1 MTVDVPNGTMT
12 QRAVAP
18 RGVYRMR
25 ERYKGRWIYYAWSSR
40 GEVLDIWRPRR
51 GETDAEIVW
60 GLATL
65 LRLEDRRHLR
75 LHRATRLD
83 VSDLRSSS
91 SPSSERRPA

>member
-1 MTVDVPNGTMT
+1 MT
-12 QRAVAP
+12 QRITAP

-25 ERYKGRWIYYAWSSR
+25 ERYKGRWVYYAWSSR
-40 GEVLDIWRPRR
+40 GEVLDVWRPRR

-75 LHRATRLD
+75 LHRATRLG
-83 VSDLRSSS
+83 VSDVRPSSSRSSE
-91 SPSSERRPA
+91 PRTA